1 MQHTRPRTI
10 ECSAKSQVGRS
21 SYTCVVVMLVGLLP
35 IACAPVAEDL
45 DAVRPEARISLEQKA
60 IDRVLVALRSEDAFL
75 RANAI
80 EAAAFLP
87 KRAESLVRIGLEDKS
102 AVVRFASLATVG
114 RLKLRRLLA
123 TARRLSTDP
132 DESVQAAALFAL
144 SQCGQRVDL
153 SPMAALLASDEP
165 TTRGNVAMLMGLSGD
180 PSAIPLLKEV
190 ARVRLKK
197 ANPQRAAV
205 IRLQIAEAVV
215 RLGDEESIDAIEA
228 AAFSQF
234 DEVRVLAVLT
244 LGRLND
250 RQVEPALAGMLNQP
264 PIELQLAAAQALAM
278 MDRRG
283 RGLEMVL
290 QAADSQV
297 TTIRAQTAIV
307 LGHFQDPKAT
317 DRLAVMLDD
326 QQAQVRI
333 AAAAAVL
340 RRARPDA
347 DTGDSAAS
355 GAGS

>member
-1 MQHTRPRTI
+1 MQHTRAQLI
-10 ECSAKSQVGRS
+10 KSSGKSQVGRS
-21 SYTCVVVMLVGLLP
+21 SRAYVTVLLVGLCH
-35 IACAPVAEDL
+35 IACTPVSEDRS
-45 DAVRPEARISLEQKA
+45 AVTSQARISLEQKA

-87 KRAESLVRIGLEDKS
+87 ERTESLVRIGLQDQS
-102 AVVRFASLATVG
+102 PVVRFASLATVG
-114 RLKLRRLLA
+114 RLKLRELVPA
-123 TARRLSTDP
+123 AQRLSTDR
-132 DESVQAAALFAL
+132 DASVRAAALFAL

-153 SPMAALLASDEP
+153 SPMASLLASAEP
-165 TTRGNVAMLMGLSGD
+165 TTRANVAMLMGLSGD

-244 LGRLND
+244 LGRLQD
-250 RQVEPALAGMLNQP
+250 RQVEPALVGMLRQP

-283 RGLEMVL
+283 RGLGMVL

-297 TTIRAQTAIV
+297 TTIRAQAAIV
-307 LGHFQDPKAT
+307 LGYFQDPKAA
-317 DRLAVMLDD
+317 DKLAAMLDD
-326 QQAQVRI
+326 PQAQVRI
-333 AAAAAVL
+333 AAAAAAL
-340 RRARPDA
+340 RRTRPDPMTGGFDA
-347 DTGDSAAS
+347 DGAAS
-355 GAGS
+355 